1 MVLPLFFLKDH
12 MWGSSNPSLC
22 VSVCVA
28 SFYFVPAIAP
38 APDFGV
44 LQTIKIFYHAWMVRA
59 HVLHLI
65 KSRDFERRGLTF
77 YE

>member
-1 MVLPLFFLKDH
+1 V
-12 MWGSSNPSLC
+12 C
-22 VSVCVA
+22 VCVCVA
-28 SFYFVPAIAP
+28 SFYFVPAA

-44 LQTIKIFYHAWMVRA
+44 LQTMRIFYHAWMVRA
-59 HVLHLI
+59 HVLQLI